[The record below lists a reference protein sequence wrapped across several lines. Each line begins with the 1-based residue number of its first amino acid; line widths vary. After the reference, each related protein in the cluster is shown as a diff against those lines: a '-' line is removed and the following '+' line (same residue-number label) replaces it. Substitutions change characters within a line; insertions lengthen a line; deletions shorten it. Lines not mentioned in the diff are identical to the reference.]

1 MKLNFNKKNY
11 STAISLLFLVFGTI
25 AIVTANKIYR
35 LGTQPIAP
43 TAPKSVPA
51 REPAAPCRFSFS
63 VPASTP
69 TPTSSPSLLHNV
81 DQPQPNISCS
91 SPFDFSGWTIW
102 NNGQKVQKVEFY
114 MDLPKGQVGKYG
126 QALTD
131 QFERADLCRLNP
143 LYCRAGWKWRFN
155 PSLVNN
161 GPHKVYVY
169 AYDADRGYV
178 GEPII
183 RNFVVAAPT
192 PTVTPTPA
200 PTATITP
207 TPTGSLT
214 CDQRCLALHGGNAK
228 YLGNCEPPNWT
239 PPGCSHIICRTP
251 RVIDPNKT
259 FERILIGENPQGA
272 NDCLGSQICYCYT
285 CEEKTCSV
293 PAPTPTPG

>member
-11 STAISLLFLVFGTI
+11 SLLISLLFLVIGTI

-69 TPTSSPSLLHNV
+69 TPTSTP
-81 DQPQPNISCS
+81 
-91 SPFDFSGWTIW
+91 T
-102 NNGQKVQKVEFY
+102 
-114 MDLPKGQVGKYG
+114 
-126 QALTD
+126 
-131 QFERADLCRLNP
+131 R
-143 LYCRAGWKWRFN
+143 
-155 PSLVNN
+155 
-161 GPHKVYVY
+161 
-169 AYDADRGYV
+169 
-178 GEPII
+178 
-183 RNFVVAAPT
+183 APT
-192 PTVTPTPA
+192 PTT
-200 PTATITP
+200 TITP

-228 YLGNCEPPNWT
+228 YLGNCEPPTWT